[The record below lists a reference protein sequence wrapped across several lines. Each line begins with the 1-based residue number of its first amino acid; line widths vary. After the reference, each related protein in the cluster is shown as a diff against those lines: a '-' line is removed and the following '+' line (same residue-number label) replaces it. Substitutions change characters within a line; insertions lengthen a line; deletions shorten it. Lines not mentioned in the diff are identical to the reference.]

1 MHYFPISY
9 VYHQWDGTGDATLAP
24 DDIMDS
30 LAEDLLH
37 HGDIDLALQ
46 RAFRWGF
53 QTPDGAHTEGLRDL
67 LNRLRQQRQE
77 MLDKWDFKSITKD
90 IQQRLDEILDRERQ
104 TLADRESRLGAPH
117 GEQGEQSDLDADA
130 AKSFLDRKRETLDQ
144 LPKATA
150 DQIQQLR
157 DYGFVD
163 QQAQADFDE
172 LMSELQQQVAN
183 SLFNNLKGALDGS
196 DGNGSME
203 DMKEFLSDINDAF
216 EQERRGEQVDLDKLN
231 NRWAKEMG
239 DCIDS
244 LDELAARM
252 RARMA
257 ASQAM
262 MGMLSGNQRAELQKL
277 MQQAMEDAGLS
288 SEMQRLQQNLGP
300 IPPNAR
306 MQQSDAHG
314 SQPLSIDVA
323 TDLLQQLNQMG
334 ALEGQLR
341 NVSNLE
347 DLEGIDPSLL
357 NDVLNDKDKAWIDR
371 WAHIENELEDAG
383 YVSQGDRGLELTPRA
398 VRKIG
403 EKALT
408 DIFGQ
413 LKQSGLGEHD
423 IQHRGRAGELS
434 DTTSQWTFGDP
445 FQLDLAKT
453 VMNAVT
459 RDGPGSPV
467 HLRPDDFEVVDREAR
482 TSTATVLLIDMSR
495 SMIHNGCW
503 EAAKRA
509 ALALDTLIRGKYP
522 RDMLELVGFSST
534 AHRLKVTDLPTLEW
548 NEYTYGTNLQHALQ
562 LARELLSTQRSH
574 NRQVIVI
581 TDGEPTAHLVD
592 GEVFFDYPP
601 TRETFEATLREVVRC
616 TREDITINTFLLE
629 HTPYMARFVED
640 LMRVNRGRVINASPD
655 RLGSYVLRDFVR
667 QRTVQRF
674 GT

>member
-1 MHYFPISY
+1 MHYFPTSY
-9 VYHQWDGTGDATLAP
+9 VYHQWDGTGDASLAP

-53 QTPDGAHTEGLRDL
+53 QSPDGTHTEGLRDM

-77 MLDKWDFKSITKD
+77 MLDKWDFKSIAKD
-90 IQQRLDEILDRERQ
+90 IQQRLDDILDRERQ
-104 TLADRESRLGAPH
+104 TLADRESRLGEPN
-117 GEQGEQSDLDADA
+117 GEQSDLDTDA
-130 AKSFLDRKRETLDQ
+130 AKAFLDHKRESLDQ
-144 LPKATA
+144 LPKGTA

-172 LMSELQQQVAN
+172 LMSDLQQQVAD
-183 SLFNNLKGALDGS
+183 SLFNNLKGALDGG
-196 DGNGSME
+196 DGTGSME
-203 DMKEFLSDINDAF
+203 DMKEFLADINDAF
-216 EQERRGEQVDLDKLN
+216 EQQRRGEQVDLDKLN
-231 NRWAKEMG
+231 NRWANEMG
-239 DCIDS
+239 GRIDS
-244 LDELAARM
+244 LEELAARM
-252 RARMA
+252 RSRMA

-277 MQQAMEDAGLS
+277 MQQAMEDAGLA

-300 IPPNAR
+300 IPPNPR

-323 TDLLQQLNQMG
+323 TDLLQQLNQLG
-334 ALEGQLR
+334 ELEGQLR
-341 NVSNLE
+341 NVSNLS

-357 NDVLNDKDKAWIDR
+357 DDVLNDKDKAWIDR

-434 DTTSQWTFGDP
+434 DTTSKWTFGDP

-453 VMNAVT
+453 VMNAVS
-459 RDGPGSPV
+459 RDGPGAPV

-509 ALALDTLIRGKYP
+509 SLALDTLIRSKYP

-562 LARELLSTQRSH
+562 LARELLATQRSS

-601 TRETFEATLREVVRC
+601 TRETFAATLREVVRC

-667 QRTVQRF
+667 QRTLQRF
-674 GT
+674 AS

>member
-1 MHYFPISY
+1 MHYFPTSY
-9 VYHQWDGTGDATLAP
+9 VYHQWDGTGDASLAP

-53 QTPDGAHTEGLRDL
+53 QSPDGTHTEGLRDM

-77 MLDKWDFKSITKD
+77 MLDKWDFKSIAKD
-90 IQQRLDEILDRERQ
+90 IQQRLDDILDRERQ
-104 TLADRESRLGAPH
+104 TLADRESRLGEPN
-117 GEQGEQSDLDADA
+117 GEQSDLDTDA
-130 AKSFLDRKRETLDQ
+130 AKAFLDHKRESLDQ
-144 LPKATA
+144 LPKGTA
-150 DQIQQLR
+150 NQIQQLR

-172 LMSELQQQVAN
+172 LMSDLQQQVAD
-183 SLFNNLKGALDGS
+183 SLFNNLKGALDGD
-196 DGNGSME
+196 DGTGSME
-203 DMKEFLSDINDAF
+203 DMKEFLADINDAF
-216 EQERRGEQVDLDKLN
+216 EQQRRGEQVDLDKLN
-231 NRWAKEMG
+231 NRWANEMG
-239 DCIDS
+239 GRIDS
-244 LDELAARM
+244 LEELAARM
-252 RARMA
+252 RSRMA

-277 MQQAMEDAGLS
+277 MQQAMEDAGLA

-300 IPPNAR
+300 IPPNPR

-323 TDLLQQLNQMG
+323 TDLLQQLNQLG
-334 ALEGQLR
+334 ELEGQLR
-341 NVSNLE
+341 NVSNLS

-357 NDVLNDKDKAWIDR
+357 DDVLNDKDKAWIDR

-434 DTTSQWTFGDP
+434 DTTSKWTFGDP

-453 VMNAVT
+453 VMNAVS
-459 RDGPGSPV
+459 RDGPGAPV

-509 ALALDTLIRGKYP
+509 SLALDTLIRGKYP

-562 LARELLSTQRSH
+562 LARELLATQRSS

-601 TRETFEATLREVVRC
+601 THETFAATLREVVRC

-667 QRTVQRF
+667 QRTLQRF
-674 GT
+674 AS

>member
-1 MHYFPISY
+1 MHYFPASY
-9 VYHQWDGTGDATLAP
+9 VYHQWDGTGDESLAP
-24 DDIMDS
+24 GDMMDS

-53 QTPDGAHTEGLRDL
+53 QSPDGQHTEGLRDL
-67 LNRLRQQRQE
+67 LNRIRQQRQK
-77 MLDKWDFKSITKD
+77 MLDKWDFNSIAQD
-90 IQQRLDEILDRERQ
+90 IRQRLDDILERERQ
-104 TLADRESRLGAPH
+104 TLDDREAKLESSPAAESG
-117 GEQGEQSDLDADA
+117 LDMDA
-130 AKSFLDRKRETLDQ
+130 AKSFLDRKRQALDS
-144 LPKATA
+144 LPQRTA

-163 QQAQADFDE
+163 QHAQEDFDK
-172 LMSELQQQVAN
+172 LMADLQQQVAE

-196 DGNGSME
+196 DGNASME
-203 DMKEFLSDINDAF
+203 EMKEFLSDINDAF
-216 EQERRGEQVDLDKLN
+216 EQQRNGEQVDLDKLN

-239 DCIDS
+239 GRIDS
-244 LDELAARM
+244 LEELAARM
-252 RARMA
+252 RSRMA

-262 MGMLSGNQRAELQKL
+262 MGMLSREQRADLQKL
-277 MQQAMEDAGLS
+277 IQQAMDDAGLA

-300 IPPNAR
+300 IPPNPN
-306 MQQSDAHG
+306 MQQSDVHG
-314 SQPLSIDVA
+314 SQPLSIDMA
-323 TDLLQQLNQMG
+323 TDVLQQVNQMG
-334 ALEGQLR
+334 ELETRLR
-341 NVSNLE
+341 NVSRLS
-347 DLEGIDPSLL
+347 DLDGIDPSLID
-357 NDVLNDKDKAWIDR
+357 DVLNDEDKAWLDR
-371 WAHIENELEDAG
+371 WAHIEDELEDAG
-383 YVSQGDRGLELTPRA
+383 YVAKGDRGLELTPRA

-403 EKALT
+403 ERALT

-413 LKQSGLGEHD
+413 LKQSGIGEHD
-423 IQHRGRAGELS
+423 IQYRGRAGELS
-434 DTTSQWTFGDP
+434 DTTSPWTFGDP

-453 VMNAVT
+453 VMNAIT
-459 RDGPGSPV
+459 REGPGAPV

-482 TSTATVLLIDMSR
+482 TSTSTVLLIDMSR

-522 RDMLELVGFSST
+522 RDMLELIGFSST

-562 LARELLSTQRSH
+562 LARELLATQRST

>member
-1 MHYFPISY
+1 MHYFPASY
-9 VYHQWDGTGDATLAP
+9 TYHQWDGTDEGSIAP
-24 DDIMDS
+24 DDIMDA

-53 QTPDGAHTEGLRDL
+53 QSQDGQHTDGLRDML
-67 LNRLRQQRQE
+67 ERLRKQRQE
-77 MLDKWDFKSITKD
+77 MLDKWDFNSIAKD
-90 IQQRLDEILDRERQ
+90 LKQRLDDIIERERSTIEQ
-104 TLADRESRLGAPH
+104 RSESLRLPKEEGS
-117 GEQGEQSDLDADA
+117 ELDTDA
-130 AKSFLDRKRETLDQ
+130 ARAFLDRKRETLDA
-144 LPKATA
+144 LPSGTA
-150 DQIQQLR
+150 DQVQELR
-157 DYGFVD
+157 EYGFVD
-163 QQAQADFDE
+163 QQAQADFDA
-172 LMSELQQQVAN
+172 LMQDLQKQIAD
-183 SLFNNLKGALDGS
+183 SLFNNMKNSLDGS
-196 DGNGSME
+196 DGGSSME
-203 DMKEFLSDINDAF
+203 DMKEFLSDINEAF
-216 EQERRGEQVDLDKLN
+216 EQQRKGEQVDLDKLN
-231 NRWAKEMG
+231 NRWAQEMG
-239 DCIDS
+239 GRIES
-244 LDELAARM
+244 LDELASRM
-252 RARMA
+252 RSRMA

-262 MGMLSGNQRAELQKL
+262 MGMLSREQRAELQKL
-277 MQQAMEDAGLS
+277 MQQSMADAGLA

-300 IPPNAR
+300 IPPNGKMR
-306 MQQSDAHG
+306 QSDAHG
-314 SQPLSIDVA
+314 SQPLSIDMA
-323 TDLLQQLNQMG
+323 TDILQQLNQMG
-334 ALEGQLR
+334 QLEGQLR
-341 NVSNLE
+341 GVSRLS
-347 DLEGIDPSLL
+347 DLDGMDRSLID
-357 NDVLNDKDKAWIDR
+357 DVLNDEDKAWLHR
-371 WAHIENELEDAG
+371 WTHIENELEDAG

-413 LKQSGLGEHD
+413 LKQTGIGDHD
-423 IQHRGRAGELS
+423 TQHRGRAGELS
-434 DTTSQWTFGDP
+434 DSTSPWTFGDP

-459 RDGPGSPV
+459 RDGPGAPV
-467 HLRPDDFEVVDREAR
+467 RLRPDDFEVVDREAR

-503 EAAKRA
+503 EAAKRS

-522 RDMLELVGFSST
+522 RDMLELIGFSST

-562 LARELLSTQRSH
+562 LARELLSTQRSK
-574 NRQVIVI
+574 NRQIIVI
-581 TDGEPTAHLVD
+581 TDGEPTAHLLD

-601 TRETFEATLREVVRC
+601 TRETFEATLKEVVRC

-655 RLGSYVLRDFVR
+655 HLGSYVLRDFVR
-667 QRTVQRF
+667 QRTVERF